1 MAAELPVAF
10 CSPVRGRCEG
20 QWTAACSPAVGGVC
34 NRVLA
39 AVGNLLQEGVGSPL
53 GVGGNQ

>member
-1 MAAELPVAF
+1 MAAELPVAS
-10 CSPVRGRCEG
+10 CSLVRERCEG
-20 QWTAACSPAVGGVC
+20 QWTAVCSPAEGGVC

-39 AVGNLLQEGVGSPL
+39 AVGNLPQEGVCSPP